1 MARTGGMSPA
11 KDYILDRKPHR
22 AVQVQLMFGRNPPPF
37 SNEQQAGLS
46 ATNMADLDETA
57 RKLTIKLVYYGP
69 ALSGKT
75 TNLMRLHDLL
85 SPDLKG
91 EIMTL
96 ETHNDRTLFFDLL
109 PLGFR
114 TDSGWLIKLK
124 LYTVPGQVVHD
135 ATRKAVLSRAD
146 GVVFVADSQ
155 RSQGIN
161 NLESFQNLEENV
173 RRVGLDFDTLP
184 LVVQFNKRDL
194 PDILSEQEIR
204 ERWSAA
210 PWPLQMASALL
221 GGGVRETFVSLLET
235 AYPVL
240 DRHFSLREALGVDA
254 RSFVSAVTGE
264 PLGNPC

>member
-1 MARTGGMSPA
+1 
-11 KDYILDRKPHR
+11 
-22 AVQVQLMFGRNPPPF
+22 
-37 SNEQQAGLS
+37 
-46 ATNMADLDETA
+46 MADLDEAA
-57 RKLTIKLVYYGP
+57 RKLTLKLVYYGP

-96 ETHNDRTLFFDLL
+96 ETQNDRTLFFDLL

-114 TDSGWLIKLK
+114 TPSGWLIKLK
-124 LYTVPGQVVHD
+124 LYTVPGQVAHD

-146 GVVFVADSQ
+146 GLVFVADSQ

-161 NLESFQNLEENV
+161 NAESFQNLEENV

-194 PDILSEQEIR
+194 PDVLTEQEIR

-210 PWPLQMASALL
+210 PWPLVMASALT
-221 GGGVRETFVSLLET
+221 GIGVQETFTQLLQLL
-235 AYPVL
+235 YPAL
-240 DRHFSLREALGVDA
+240 DKQFSLSEVHGTNA
-254 RSFVSAVTGE
+254 RSFINAVIGV
-264 PLGNPC
+264 PLGNQS